1 MVPSAVVREGD
12 RGARV
17 ERKWEEGGERARARG
32 RRR

>member
-17 ERKWEEGGERARARG
+17 ERKWEEGLGEG
-32 RRR
+32 EGG